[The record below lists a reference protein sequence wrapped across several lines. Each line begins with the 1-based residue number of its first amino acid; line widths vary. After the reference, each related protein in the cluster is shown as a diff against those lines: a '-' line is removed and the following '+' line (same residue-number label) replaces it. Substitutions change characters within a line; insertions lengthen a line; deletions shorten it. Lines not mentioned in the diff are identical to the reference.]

1 MEEMIREKTDKIM
14 SYKTISNSSKIDRLL
29 ELNAVQYTNTG
40 IDSTKTEMIEAEF
53 NSKYIYRAI
62 KKLDDSLGR
71 LLLRD
76 ANTE

>member
-1 MEEMIREKTDKIM
+1 
-14 SYKTISNSSKIDRLL
+14 LL
-29 ELNAVQYTNTG
+29 EMNAVQYTNTG

>member
-40 IDSTKTEMIEAEF
+40 IDSTKTEMIME
-53 NSKYIYRAI
+53 
-62 KKLDDSLGR
+62 
-71 LLLRD
+71 
-76 ANTE
+76 

>member
-1 MEEMIREKTDKIM
+1 MEEMIRQKTDKIM

-29 ELNAVQYTNTG
+29 EMNAVQYTNTG